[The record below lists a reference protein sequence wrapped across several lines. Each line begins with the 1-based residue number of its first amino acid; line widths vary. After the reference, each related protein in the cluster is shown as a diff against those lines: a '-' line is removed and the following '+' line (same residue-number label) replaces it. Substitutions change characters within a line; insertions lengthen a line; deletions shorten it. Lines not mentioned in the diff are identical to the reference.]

1 MAKPL
6 TENLT
11 VVNKLG
17 FHARAAAKFVK
28 LAVQFKSDISLSVD
42 GTQANGKSIMG
53 ILLLAAGKGKVVT
66 LTVFGVDQDTAF
78 AELKKMVL
86 DGFGEEC

>member
-1 MAKPL
+1 MVKPL

-28 LAVQFKSDISLSVD
+28 LAAQFKSEIFLIKD
-42 GTQANGKSIMG
+42 GVKANGKSIMG
-53 ILLLAAGKGKVVT
+53 ILLIAAGKGNVVT
-66 LTVFGVDQDTAF
+66 LTVSGPDQDTAF
-78 AELKKMVL
+78 AELKKL
-86 DGFGEEC
+86 IADGFGEER